1 MDRIVKDHAD
11 GATIAVRVVP
21 RASRTELA
29 GRHGDALRIRLAAP
43 PVGGVANAELIRLV
57 ARLVGVAR
65 SDVSIIRGGQSR
77 DKLVLVTG
85 VDAWQLRSVL
95 ADGI

>member
-1 MDRIVKDHAD
+1 VDQIVKDHAD
-11 GATIAVRVVP
+11 GATIAVRVAP

-29 GRHGDALRIRLAAP
+29 GRHGDALKIRLAAP
-43 PVGGVANAELIRLV
+43 PVDGAANAELIRLV

-77 DKLVLVTG
+77 DKLVLVAG